1 MRSTVGFLGHRGNQD
16 RTLNFSRG
24 ALGRPRPSAAISTFP
39 GMTIVLIV
47 TLWGASNV
55 AVVFLLGRRKRF
67 RVHAATRRALR

>member
-1 MRSTVGFLGHRGNQD
+1 
-16 RTLNFSRG
+16 
-24 ALGRPRPSAAISTFP
+24 
-39 GMTIVLIV
+39 MTIVLIV